1 MKETFILAIDQG
13 TTSTRSIIFNRK
25 SQIVSSSQ
33 MEISQICPQNG
44 WVEQNPEEIF
54 ETVIQTIKEA
64 LNQAHLGI
72 DSIEA
77 LGITNQRETTI
88 LWDKISGKP
97 LYRAI
102 VWQSRQ
108 STAICETWINKGY
121 QKKVHQKTGLMINPY
136 FSASKIRWILD
147 HVPGSY
153 QKALKGEVLFG
164 TVETYLLWRLTKGKH
179 HVTDYS
185 NASRTMVFNINTLKW
200 DEELLALFDLPISLF
215 PKVVDS
221 SGVIGI
227 AEGLQE
233 YFPRAAV
240 KIASLSGDQQ
250 AALFGQCCLDK
261 GAIKSTYGTG
271 CFILM
276 NTKEMPIFRK
286 PAY

>member
-1 MKETFILAIDQG
+1 MNISQDNHNDKNGVLFCLKKTAIFSIIIPERGNAMKETFILAIDQG

-121 QKKVHQKTGLMINPY
+121 QKRFTRRPV
-136 FSASKIRWILD
+136 
-147 HVPGSY
+147 
-153 QKALKGEVLFG
+153 
-164 TVETYLLWRLTKGKH
+164 
-179 HVTDYS
+179 
-185 NASRTMVFNINTLKW
+185 
-200 DEELLALFDLPISLF
+200 
-215 PKVVDS
+215 
-221 SGVIGI
+221 
-227 AEGLQE
+227 
-233 YFPRAAV
+233 
-240 KIASLSGDQQ
+240 
-250 AALFGQCCLDK
+250 
-261 GAIKSTYGTG
+261 
-271 CFILM
+271 
-276 NTKEMPIFRK
+276 
-286 PAY
+286 